1 MNTKLKGNQLTKAT
15 KAKVEKVIA
24 KETNSVHLND
34 LKDSLKL
41 NNELSAQIALS
52 NLNKFKR
59 S

>member
-15 KAKVEKVIA
+15 KTKVEKVIA

-41 NNELSAQIALS
+41 NLI
-52 NLNKFKR
+52 
-59 S
+59 

>member
-1 MNTKLKGNQLTKAT
+1 MNTKLKGTPLTKSTKAT
-15 KAKVEKVIA
+15 VEKLIA

>member
-15 KAKVEKVIA
+15 KAKVEKTIA

>member
-15 KAKVEKVIA
+15 KTKVEKVIA

-34 LKDSLKL
+34 LKDSLNL